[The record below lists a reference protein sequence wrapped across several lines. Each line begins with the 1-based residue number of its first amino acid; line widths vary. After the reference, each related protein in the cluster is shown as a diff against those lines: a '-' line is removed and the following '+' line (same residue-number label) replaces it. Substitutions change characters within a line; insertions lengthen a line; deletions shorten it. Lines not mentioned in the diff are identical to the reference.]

1 MHILVKGRSV
11 RPGVV
16 IIAVLSGALMI
27 GLSLSSRAAPVLRGP
42 VLQEQ
47 EVAASQDVDDA
58 GAAGSVAGE
67 NYNDRFRRRINAEKA
82 RDRVQHPLAAMHPE
96 HFAVV
101 CEAGCG
107 SGYSD
112 VVDLTP
118 RRVQDPVPPPS
129 RSSSAAPVRNEIVCV
144 GGCYSDAG
152 PEVTASDFS
161 SAGDMPDW
169 MAAPEPGPNQPA
181 TRTLRRWYDRIGDT
195 EGR

>member
-1 MHILVKGRSV
+1 MHILVKRRSV
-11 RPGVV
+11 RPEVV

-67 NYNDRFRRRINAEKA
+67 NYNDRSRRRIEAEKA
-82 RDRVQHPLAAMHPE
+82 RDRAQHPLAAMHPE

-118 RRVQDPVPPPS
+118 RRAQDPVRPS
-129 RSSSAAPVRNEIVCV
+129 PGSPAASVRNEIVCE
-144 GGCYSDAG
+144 GGCYSNAG
-152 PEVTASDFS
+152 PQVTGSDLE
-161 SAGDMPDW
+161 SAGNVPDW
-169 MAAPEPGPNQPA
+169 MAAPGPGPNQPA